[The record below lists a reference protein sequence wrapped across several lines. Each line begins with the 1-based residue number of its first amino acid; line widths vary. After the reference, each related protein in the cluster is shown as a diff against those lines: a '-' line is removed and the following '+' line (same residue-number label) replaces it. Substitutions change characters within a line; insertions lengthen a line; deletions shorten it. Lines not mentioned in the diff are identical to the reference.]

1 VAIVGIARY
10 IANVDHESA
19 EFAVVVADAWHG
31 RGIATQLMRALV
43 ASAKKK
49 GLQRL
54 VGTVLRA
61 NQTMVQFSRQLG
73 FTIHDDPED
82 PEQITVELPL
92 RGPPS

>member
-1 VAIVGIARY
+1 
-10 IANVDHESA
+10 
-19 EFAVVVADAWHG
+19 
-31 RGIATQLMRALV
+31 
-43 ASAKKK
+43 
-49 GLQRL
+49 LQRL

>member
-1 VAIVGIARY
+1 LGRIAC
-10 IANVDHESA
+10 A
-19 EFAVVVADAWHG
+19 
-31 RGIATQLMRALV
+31 
-43 ASAKKK
+43 AKKK

-61 NQTMVQFSRQLG
+61 NQTRVQFSRELG

-92 RGPPS
+92 RGSPS